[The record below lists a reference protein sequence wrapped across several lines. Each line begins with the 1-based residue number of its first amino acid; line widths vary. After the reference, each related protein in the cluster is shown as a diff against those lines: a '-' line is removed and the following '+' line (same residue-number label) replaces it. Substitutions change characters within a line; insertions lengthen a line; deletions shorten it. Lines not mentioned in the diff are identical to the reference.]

1 MSINLPRSSRSDG
14 GGASDQQKFQCNAAA
29 TIAEKRDD
37 GDSWMS
43 LLDTVI
49 RQMGRPRFLN
59 ANDCGW
65 QIPSHST
72 SHSCYFS
79 LASSKTKIVGY
90 QFTSFKSPADGGARW
105 PFDGL
110 NAPDKRSTPESHSAQ
125 IAEAE
130 AALLP
135 QQKSLANCLQDG
147 RVPGCVWF
155 TWRLL
160 AEDGYITAHPPS
172 LPSLLFSLFLFPEQ
186 YAQHFPGYAAWGSSL
201 LSHFPAAQ
209 VFPLARETV

>member
-1 MSINLPRSSRSDG
+1 MQMI
-14 GGASDQQKFQCNAAA
+14 AA
-29 TIAEKRDD
+29 
-37 GDSWMS
+37 G
-43 LLDTVI
+43 
-49 RQMGRPRFLN
+49 RFLHTRRR
-59 ANDCGW
+59 
-65 QIPSHST
+65 ILVI
-72 SHSCYFS
+72 S
-79 LASSKTKIVGY
+79 LWRRQTKIVGF
-90 QFTSFKSPADGGARW
+90 QLGHFASFKSPADGGARW

-209 VFPLARETV
+209 VFPLAGETV